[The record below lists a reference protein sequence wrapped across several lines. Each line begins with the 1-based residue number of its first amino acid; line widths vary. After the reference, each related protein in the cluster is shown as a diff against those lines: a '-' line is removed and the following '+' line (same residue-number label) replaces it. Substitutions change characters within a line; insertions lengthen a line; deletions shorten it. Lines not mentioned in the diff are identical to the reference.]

1 MSNGFTEEECKE
13 LWKEKNIALKSCMGP
28 GGINKSLAYVGG
40 VNITLGMVVVA
51 VGMYYYFTKMK
62 KKGGNSGG
70 NS

>member
-40 VNITLGMVVVA
+40 VNITLGMV
-51 VGMYYYFTKMK
+51 
-62 KKGGNSGG
+62 
-70 NS
+70 